1 MIWYMLFCA
10 WGIKAGGCQTPVP
23 FKSKAAC
30 EFVLRH
36 QRDLA
41 SATSNQADV
50 DARGR
55 CVGVPA

>member
-10 WGIKAGGCQTPVP
+10 WGYKAGGCQTPVP
-23 FKSKAAC
+23 FKTKAAC

-36 QRDLA
+36 QRDIATHAYNQSGVEA
-41 SATSNQADV
+41 S
-50 DARGR
+50 GR